1 MKSLNL
7 VQLIG
12 NVTKDPEIKV
22 MENSG
27 AKLATIGLATNEVWN
42 DKHTGEKKQKT
53 EFHNLVVWGALAEVF
68 EKWVKKGDPIYVSG
82 KMETR
87 SWEDKDSG
95 KKMYRTEVI
104 VRDMNMLGG
113 RKDNDGSTTRQDA
126 PAPQEEALPD
136 VPNVEHQ
143 PSISVEDLP
152 F

>member
-12 NVTKDPEIKV
+12 NVTRDPEMKSL
-22 MENSG
+22 ESG
-27 AKLATIGLATNEVWN
+27 AKLATVGLATNEVWN
-42 DKHTGEKKQKT
+42 DKQTGEKKQKT
-53 EFHNLVVWGALAEVF
+53 EFHNLIVWGALADVF
-68 EKWVKKGDPIYVSG
+68 EKYVKKGDPIYVSG

-95 KKMYRTEVI
+95 KKMYRTEVV

-113 RKDNDGSTTRQDA
+113 RRDSNGGDSRPLQ
-126 PAPQEEALPD
+126 QEEEPLPE
-136 VPNVEHQ
+136 VPAYQHQ
-143 PSISVEDLP
+143 PSISADDLP